1 MKILVSKK
9 ANSDYHKIIEYLEKN
24 WGNKSVEKF
33 EATLNDF
40 LDLLEQFPEIGSIE
54 FSAKNIR
61 GFQLNKQIRIF
72 YTVRTEYILL
82 VSLFDVRQNPKKRN
96 Q

>member
-9 ANSDYHKIIEYLEKN
+9 ANSDYHKIIEYLGKK

-40 LDLLEQFPEIGSIE
+40 LDILEQFPEIGSIE

-61 GFQLNKQIRIF
+61 GFQLNKQIRVF
-72 YTVRTEYILL
+72 YTVRSEYILL